1 MVECPRVSQDGE
13 TTVNATDDKERA
25 VNTMNR
31 RQVLTSSAA
40 AAGGLGAMAA
50 GLACAGV
57 AGARPA
63 AASAPAAATGS
74 QPSNGSFIEARDGT
88 RLFHLDWGTGKPVVF
103 CHAWGLNADL
113 WEYQM
118 IELVDHGMRCVAYD
132 RRGHGRSASPGGGY
146 DFDTLADDLAAVLD
160 RLDLHDV
167 TLVGHS
173 MGGGEVARYLSRHGA
188 KRIARVVL
196 TSTITP
202 LVGRRPDYPEGSDP
216 ANIEAFIAGLKSD
229 RPATLAAGLG
239 LFTGTKRTVSPA
251 MSQWLLGQ
259 FLRASAMASIECQ
272 RAVAK
277 ADFRPDLRAVTV
289 PTLILHGDADQLSSL
304 DHHAR
309 ATARAIRGAELKV
322 YEGGPHGLPL
332 TDKER
337 FTQDLLAFS
346 RG

>member
-1 MVECPRVSQDGE
+1 MS
-13 TTVNATDDKERA
+13 
-25 VNTMNR
+25 R
-31 RQVLTSSAA
+31 RQALTSSAT
-40 AAGGLGAMAA
+40 AAGGLGVMAA

-63 AASAPAAATGS
+63 AALAAAHAGS
-74 QPSNGSFIEARDGT
+74 PPIDGSFIATGDGT

-118 IELVDHGMRCVAYD
+118 TELVDHGLRCVAYD
-132 RRGHGRSASPGGGY
+132 RRGHGRSDAPGRGY
-146 DFDTLADDLAAVLD
+146 DFDTLSDDLAAVLD

-173 MGGGEVARYLSRHGA
+173 MGCGEVARYLSRHGT
-188 KRIARVVL
+188 KRVARVVL
-196 TSTITP
+196 TSAITP
-202 LVGRRPDYPEGSDP
+202 MVGRRPDDPEGRGL
-216 ANIEAFIAGLKSD
+216 ANIEAFIAGLKRD
-229 RPATLAAGLG
+229 RPAALAAGLS
-239 LFTGTKRTVSPA
+239 LFTGTQRTVSPA
-251 MSQWLLGQ
+251 MSQWVVSQ
-259 FLRASAMASIECQ
+259 FLRASAIASIECQ

-277 ADFRPDLRAVTV
+277 ADFRSDLTAVTV

-304 DHHAR
+304 DHNAR
-309 ATARAIRGAELKV
+309 ATAQAIRGAELAV

-337 FTQDLLAFS
+337 FTQDLLRFT